1 MPKVRVMVAESNRLL
16 ATAEVADTAQAR
28 MTGLL
33 GRDGLPAGQ
42 GLILEP
48 CRLIHTFMMRFAID
62 VVFYDRAHRVTRAVA
77 DVRPSRFAWGGLRAR
92 TTLELPAGTL
102 AAGEFALAP
111 GTQLR
116 LEPCTVQ
123 RSAASTDYVE

>member
-1 MPKVRVMVAESNRLL
+1 VRVVIAGSNRLL
-16 ATAEVADTAQAR
+16 ATAEVADTPQAR

-33 GRDGLPAGQ
+33 GRDGLPPGQ

-62 VVFYDRAHRVTRAVA
+62 VVFYDRALRVTRAVA
-77 DVRPSRFAWGGLRAR
+77 SVRPSRFAWGGLRAR
-92 TTLELPAGTL
+92 ATLELPAGSLAEGGFTL
-102 AAGEFALAP
+102 EP

-116 LEPCTVQ
+116 LEPCSFEA
-123 RSAASTDYVE
+123 SATSTDYVG

>member
-1 MPKVRVMVAESNRLL
+1 MGLPRVRVVIAGSGRLL
-16 ATAEVADTAQAR
+16 ATAEVADSAASRTK
-28 MTGLL
+28 GLL
-33 GRDGLPAGQ
+33 GRDSLPAGQ

-77 DVRPSRFAWGGLRAR
+77 DVRPSRFAWGGWRAR

-102 AAGEFALAP
+102 AAGGFDLAP

-116 LEPCTVQ
+116 LEPVQ
-123 RSAASTDYVE
+123 SGK

>member
-1 MPKVRVMVAESNRLL
+1 MALPKVRVVLAESDRLL
-16 ATAEVADTAQAR
+16 ATAEVADTPQSR

-33 GRDGLPAGQ
+33 GRDGLPHGH

-62 VVFYDRAHRVTRAVA
+62 VVFYDRALRVTRVA
-77 DVRPSRFAWGGLRAR
+77 AAVRPSRFAWGGWRAR
-92 TTLELPAGTL
+92 ATLEMPAGTL
-102 AAGEFALAP
+102 AAGGFTLIR

-116 LEPCTVQ
+116 LEPVG
-123 RSAASTDYVE
+123 ASHD

>member
-1 MPKVRVMVAESNRLL
+1 M
-16 ATAEVADTAQAR
+16 ADTPQAR

-33 GRDGLPAGQ
+33 GRDSLPPGQ

-62 VVFYDRAHRVTRAVA
+62 VVFYDRGCRVTSVAA
-77 DVRPSRFAWGGLRAR
+77 DVRPSRFAWGGWRAR
-92 TTLELPAGTL
+92 ATLELPAGTL
-102 AAGEFALAP
+102 AAGRFTLTP

-116 LEPCTVQ
+116 LEP
-123 RSAASTDYVE
+123 AEEEA

>member
-1 MPKVRVMVAESNRLL
+1 MPKVRVVIAGSSRLL
-16 ATAEVADTAQAR
+16 ATAEVADTPQSR

-33 GRDGLPAGQ
+33 GRDSLPAGQ
-42 GLILEP
+42 GLILDP

-77 DVRPSRFAWGGLRAR
+77 DVRPSRLAWGGLRAR
-92 TTLELPAGTL
+92 ATLELPAGTL
-102 AAGEFALAP
+102 AAAGVTLAP

-116 LEPCTVQ
+116 LEPCSFQ
-123 RSAASTDYVE
+123 RSETSTDI

>member
-1 MPKVRVMVAESNRLL
+1 MLPQVRVVIAESNRLL
-16 ATAEVADTAQAR
+16 ATAEVADTPQSR

-33 GRDGLPAGQ
+33 GRDGLPPGH

-92 TTLELPAGTL
+92 ATLELPAGTL
-102 AAGEFALAP
+102 AAGGFTLPP

-116 LEPCTVQ
+116 LEPCSFQ
-123 RSAASTDYVE
+123 RSGTSTDI

>member
-1 MPKVRVMVAESNRLL
+1 VRVVIAESNRLL

-62 VVFYDRAHRVTRAVA
+62 VVFYDRGHRVTRAVA
-77 DVRPSRFAWGGLRAR
+77 GVRPSRFAWGGLRAR

-102 AAGEFALAP
+102 AAGGFELAP
-111 GTQLR
+111 GMQLR
-116 LEPCTVQ
+116 LERCTV
-123 RSAASTDYVE
+123 

>member
-1 MPKVRVMVAESNRLL
+1 MIAESNRLL
-16 ATAEVADTAQAR
+16 ATAEVADTPQSR

-33 GRDGLPAGQ
+33 GRDGLPPGQ

-77 DVRPSRFAWGGLRAR
+77 RCPAVTLRLGRVARAGDAR
-92 TTLELPAGTL
+92 TAGGHARRGRIHAGAGDAAQAGALLRFSVLRRLPIM
-102 AAGEFALAP
+102 
-111 GTQLR
+111 
-116 LEPCTVQ
+116 
-123 RSAASTDYVE
+123 

>member
-1 MPKVRVMVAESNRLL
+1 MQQVRVVIAESNRLL
-16 ATAEVADTAQAR
+16 AIAEVADTAQER
-28 MTGLL
+28 MVGLL
-33 GRDGLPAGQ
+33 GRDGLPPGH

-62 VVFYDRAHRVTRAVA
+62 VVFVDRAHRVTRVA
-77 DVRPSRFAWGGLRAR
+77 RDVRPARFAWGGFRAR

-102 AAGEFALAP
+102 GPTTLTR

-116 LEPCTVQ
+116 LDAVPA
-123 RSAASTDYVE
+123 AASRA